1 MSRRAISCSPAAA
14 SLSPLSSL
22 SPSSFGAP
30 AGSPSGSSGA
40 VLAKLGGLALAAS
53 VAACSAEA
61 PPIVVEAP
69 PIEAPPIEAPPAETP
84 PPVAPP
90 PTVPG
95 TRLTATAAPA
105 PASQPTFGYAAIA
118 VGGGQYAVTDG
129 PIATPRDVTM
139 EAWVRWSGG
148 AQAQYVLYNGEFG
161 RDGYGMYI
169 ENGALRVR
177 VTAGGPGGLIF
188 CNSCSVP
195 TNTWAHLSATFDGTD
210 WQLAV
215 NGVAGASTYYGGRTF
230 DAPTNQ
236 LAVGAVV
243 GGNRAASSFSGQLDE
258 VRVWSDNLS
267 SAELAAQRN
276 AVLFGDEPD
285 LAAYYRLDEG
295 AGVTAA
301 DSAGGQPLAL
311 QGATWTSSTAPLT
324 YGLARNAFGAGS
336 QAARA
341 ASAASTALDNFTFEA
356 WVRWDG
362 SSTQQTIFYNG
373 DSARDGYGLVLLRG
387 SPTISVGGK
396 GSFVCRSCRMI
407 PGAWTH
413 LAVVRES
420 GLWKIYQDNR
430 VEQSMSPPAPNP
442 PSGNFVV
449 ASSYPNGEYL
459 TGALDELRVW
469 RVARSAAELDS
480 AAAISLASSTPN
492 LAHYYRF
499 DESSG
504 NQASDSSGA
513 LPLQVNGT
521 SAWALSA
528 APLTTATR

>member
-1 MSRRAISCSPAAA
+1 MSRRAISFSPAAS
-14 SLSPLSSL
+14 SLSPLS
-22 SPSSFGAP
+22 PCSFGAP
-30 AGSPSGSSGA
+30 ARSPTRRAGA
-40 VLAKLGGLALAAS
+40 ALGKLGGLAFAAS

-61 PPIVVEAP
+61 PPIVAEDP
-69 PIEAPPIEAPPAETP
+69 PAEAPPAEAPPAQAP
-84 PPVAPP
+84 PPAATP

-105 PASQPTFGYAAIA
+105 PSSQPAFGYAAIA
-118 VGGGQYAVTDG
+118 VGGGQYAVTDS

-148 AQAQYVLYNGEFG
+148 TQAQYIVYNGEFG
-161 RDGYGMYI
+161 LDGYGMYI
-169 ENGALRVR
+169 ENGTLRVR

-195 TNTWAHLSATFDGTD
+195 TNTWAHLSATFDGTN

-230 DAPTNQ
+230 NAPTNQ

-243 GGNRAASSFSGQLDE
+243 GTGRAAYNFSGQLDE
-258 VRVWSDNLS
+258 VRLWSDALS

-276 AVLFGDEPD
+276 AILFGDEPD

-295 AGVTAA
+295 GGVTAA
-301 DSAGGQPLAL
+301 DSAGDQPLAL

-324 YGLARNAFGAGS
+324 YGLARNAFGAG
-336 QAARA
+336 ALTARA
-341 ASAASTALDNFTFEA
+341 ASPVSTAIDNFTFEA

-362 SSTQQTIFYNG
+362 SNTQQTIFYNG
-373 DSARDGYGLVLLRG
+373 DSARDGYGLVLLKG
-387 SPTISVGGK
+387 SPAISVGGK

-430 VEQSMSPPAPNP
+430 VEQSANPPAPNP
-442 PSGNFVV
+442 PSANFFV
-449 ASSYPNGEYL
+449 ASNYPNGEYFA
-459 TGALDELRVW
+459 GALDELRVW
-469 RVARSAAELDS
+469 TVARSAAELDS

-504 NQASDSSGA
+504 NVASDSSGA
-513 LPLQVNGT
+513 LPLQMNGN
-521 SAWALSA
+521 SAWTLSA
-528 APLTTATR
+528 APLTSATR